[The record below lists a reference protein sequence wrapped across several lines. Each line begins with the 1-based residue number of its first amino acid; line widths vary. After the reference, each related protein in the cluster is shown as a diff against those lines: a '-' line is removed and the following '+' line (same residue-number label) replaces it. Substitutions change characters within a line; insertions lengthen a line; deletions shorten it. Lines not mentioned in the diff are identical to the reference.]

1 MEKFEVTVLG
11 CGSALPTVRHNGS
24 AQVVNVREKLFLVDC
39 AEGTQLELRRNHIHL
54 GRLFCVFITHLHGDH
69 CFGLMGLI
77 STLGLL
83 GRTSPLHLYGP
94 VEMERVYAPQ
104 LAFFCKE
111 LDFEVVFH
119 PVDTTQCQVIY
130 EDRSLTV
137 TSVPLQHRIAC
148 CGYLFREKQG
158 LRHVRPDALVRY
170 EVPREQINNIKA
182 GQDFECGDG
191 TIVPNDQLTLPPN
204 PPRSFAYIS
213 DTRFCPRIVP
223 WIEGVNLLYHEATFA
238 EADSRL
244 CARVCH
250 STARQA
256 ATIASNSHA
265 GKLMI
270 GHFSSRYTDE
280 SILLREAQEV
290 FPNAILAHEGLTVP
304 VE

>member
-24 AQVVNVREKLFLVDC
+24 AQLVNVREKLFLVDC

-83 GRTSPLHLYGP
+83 GRTAPLHLYGP
-94 VEMERVYAPQ
+94 TEMEGIFAPQ
-104 LAFFCKE
+104 LAFFCKGF
-111 LDFEVVFH
+111 DFEVVFH
-119 PVDTTQCQVIY
+119 AVDTKQCQVVY

-137 TSVPLQHRIAC
+137 TSVPLHHRVAC

-182 GQDFECGDG
+182 GMDFECSDG
-191 TIVPNDQLTLPPN
+191 TVVPNHLLTLPPN
-204 PPRSFAYIS
+204 PSRSFAYIS

-223 WIEGVNLLYHEATFA
+223 WLEGVNLLYHEATFA
-238 EADSRL
+238 EADAQL
-244 CARVCH
+244 CKKVFH

-256 ATIASNSHA
+256 ATIAADSHA
-265 GKLMI
+265 GKLLI
-270 GHFSSRYTDE
+270 GHFSSRYLNE
-280 SILLREAQEV
+280 NVLLREALEL
-290 FPNAILAHEGLTVP
+290 FPHTILAHEGLTVA